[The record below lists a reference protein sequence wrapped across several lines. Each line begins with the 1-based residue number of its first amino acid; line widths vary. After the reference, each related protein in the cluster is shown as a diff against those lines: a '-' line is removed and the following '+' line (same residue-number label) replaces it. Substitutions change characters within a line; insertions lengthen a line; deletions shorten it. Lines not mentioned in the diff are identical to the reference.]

1 MSDEGLD
8 NLFKKGLSGKD
19 VKFNMASWRAM
30 EQMLPPEPVVS
41 SFKMGTAATIIG
53 VLLVISTAVFIWEW
67 DGNTVVGNANIE
79 GDSHNISERNSAK
92 HMDTEMNPVYAE
104 VKLTNQ
110 AINTKKQNGDLS
122 SASVGFS
129 EPTQGSEVN
138 AEMGGTSDV
147 KRYSQNDKLEAVG
160 NKPEKSK
167 ASNINQSNEFFNQN
181 SGFESMTEHK
191 QQRGASDVSVKEN
204 HIAFNKGAF
213 TKILGLA
220 ELSSLTNILDEET
233 ILFADVSE
241 NGLPTVKKNTF
252 GFIGGINLNKSLI
265 ENTGSGIAG
274 SEFFGLTYQRYLKGG
289 FSINANLLYSARNE
303 VNTRKV
309 YKAKVYDFGSKTE
322 QTTVETQRLVYLEL
336 PVMMNYGFGNHNVMA
351 GASFSYLLSGLN
363 KVTTDYTS
371 LTEGSSSEEKS
382 EWGYTNGFKSY
393 DIGVV
398 AGYEYNV
405 NPKLNVGLRL
415 NYGLLDVTNNA
426 YFGTDSFDNNVQMR
440 VYLTFTP
447 FQF

>member
-30 EQMLPPEPVVS
+30 EQMLPPEPVAS
-41 SFKMGTAATIIG
+41 SFKMGTAAALIG
-53 VLLVISTAVFIWEW
+53 FLLVISTAVFIWSW
-67 DGNTVVGNANIE
+67 DENAGIGASNIE
-79 GDSHNISERNSAK
+79 VDSQRLSENVSAK
-92 HMDTEMNPVYAE
+92 QNDTEIKTVYAD
-104 VKLTNQ
+104 
-110 AINTKKQNGDLS
+110 AIINGNSKNAKEQNEGLS
-122 SASVGFS
+122 LESVSTSESAQISKANVDMEETSVSGKS
-129 EPTQGSEVN
+129 
-138 AEMGGTSDV
+138 
-147 KRYSQNDKLEAVG
+147 SQNDKYEAAG
-160 NKPEKSK
+160 NSSEKNQ
-167 ASNINQSNEFFNQN
+167 ASNIKQSNEFFDQN
-181 SGFESMTEHK
+181 SGFKSMTEHK
-191 QQRGASDVSVKEN
+191 PRRDESDISIKEN
-204 HIAFNKGAF
+204 HIVFNKGAF
-213 TKILGLA
+213 TKILGLG
-220 ELSSLTNILDEET
+220 ELSSLTNVSDEET

-252 GFIGGINLNKSLI
+252 GFIGGVNLNKSLI
-265 ENTGSGIAG
+265 ENAGSGIAG
-274 SEFFGLTYQRYLKGG
+274 SEFFGITYQRYLKGG

-322 QTTVETQRLVYLEL
+322 QTTVEAQRLVYLEL

-371 LTEGSSSEEKS
+371 LTEGNSSEEKS
-382 EWGYTNGFKSY
+382 EWGYTDGFKSY
-393 DIGVV
+393 DIGLV

-415 NYGLLDVTNNA
+415 NYGLLDVTNNT